1 MNDERKELEDKL
13 FRIQKWIFEN
23 RGTLTEHDIS
33 VIFAF
38 SDHTNHRINAL
49 TGGSAQAIASVVS
62 GIAGELLEDME
73 NETDLR
79 KMFNLIA
86 GKICRKFE
94 QLIGE
99 DDGDEEE

>member
-23 RGTLTEHDIS
+23 RGVLTEHDIS
-33 VIFAF
+33 VVFAF
-38 SDHTNHRINAL
+38 SDKTNHRMNVL
-49 TGGSAQAIASVVS
+49 TGGTAQELAAVVS
-62 GIAGELLEDME
+62 GVAGELLDDMNNED
-73 NETDLR
+73 DLR

-99 DDGDEEE
+99 DYR